1 MTLDL
6 TVHVRGPL
14 ATTTWQPG
22 DWILAR
28 FRTRLSADG
37 FLEEDGELWA
47 AKRTLVANSRQLSIT
62 I

>member
-1 MTLDL
+1 MTLNL

-14 ATTTWQPG
+14 ARSTWQPG
-22 DWILAR
+22 DWVLAR

-37 FLEEDGELWA
+37 FLEEDGELWTA
-47 AKRTLVANSRQLSIT
+47 NGTLVADSRQLSIT